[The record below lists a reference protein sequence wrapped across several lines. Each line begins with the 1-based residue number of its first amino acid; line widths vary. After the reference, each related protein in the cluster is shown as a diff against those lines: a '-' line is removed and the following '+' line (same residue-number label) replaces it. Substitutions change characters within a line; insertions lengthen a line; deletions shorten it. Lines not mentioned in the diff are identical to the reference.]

1 MKIDLFIKG
10 LIVGLFKIIPGLS
23 GSLMAYNLNIYD
35 ECINKLNNL
44 FNYNNIK
51 YLLNV
56 GIGILISIVLFS
68 KIISYLYLNYCF
80 IFMMISI
87 LLISSTTKIYFKN
100 KLLFII
106 TLIISLILLLSKFN
120 INFGSDSILNTL
132 LLGIIEAISTI
143 VPSLSGS
150 AIFMM
155 LNSYDY
161 VLSLYSSININTIYF
176 FVGILIGLFISIKA
190 IKIIISKY
198 KNIFMTIISALSIST
213 IIYLFIKNINTFNE
227 LIIGSIFLILGIKI
241 TLKHIIY

>member
-35 ECINKLNNL
+35 ECINRLNNL

-106 TLIISLILLLSKFN
+106 TLIISLILLLSKFK
-120 INFGSDSILNTL
+120 IGYSSDSILNTL

-143 VPSLSGS
+143 VPSLSGT
-150 AIFMM
+150 AIFIMM
-155 LNSYDY
+155 NSYDI
-161 VLSLYSSININTIYF
+161 VLSLYSTLNINTFYF
-176 FVGILIGLFISIKA
+176 FVGILIGLFISIKV
-190 IKIIISKY
+190 INIILSKY

-213 IIYLFIKNINTFNE
+213 IIYLFIKNIKTFNE
-227 LIIGSIFLILGIKI
+227 
-241 TLKHIIY
+241 

>member
-106 TLIISLILLLSKFN
+106 TLIISLILLLFKFN

-176 FVGILIGLFISIKA
+176 FVGILIGLFISIKV

>member
-1 MKIDLFIKG
+1 M
-10 LIVGLFKIIPGLS
+10 FKIIPGLS

-120 INFGSDSILNTL
+120 ISFGSDSILNTL

-176 FVGILIGLFISIKA
+176 FVGILIGLFISIKV

>member
-1 MKIDLFIKG
+1 M
-10 LIVGLFKIIPGLS
+10 FKIIPGLS

>member
-23 GSLMAYNLNIYD
+23 GSLMAYNLNVYD

-68 KIISYLYLNYCF
+68 KIISYLYINYCF

-120 INFGSDSILNTL
+120 INFDSDSILNTL

>member
-176 FVGILIGLFISIKA
+176 FVGILIGLFISIKV
-190 IKIIISKY
+190 IKIIIRKH

>member
-1 MKIDLFIKG
+1 M
-10 LIVGLFKIIPGLS
+10 FKIIPGLS

-106 TLIISLILLLSKFN
+106 TLIISLFFLLCKFK
-120 INFGSDSILNTL
+120 INCDCSNTL
-132 LLGIIEAISTI
+132 YIVILGIIEAISTI

-176 FVGILIGLFISIKA
+176 FVGILIGLFISIKV
-190 IKIIISKY
+190 IKIIIRKY

>member
-35 ECINKLNNL
+35 DCINKLNNL

-106 TLIISLILLLSKFN
+106 TLIISLILLLFKFN

>member
-1 MKIDLFIKG
+1 M
-10 LIVGLFKIIPGLS
+10 FKIIPGLS

-106 TLIISLILLLSKFN
+106 TLIISLFFLLYKFN

-176 FVGILIGLFISIKA
+176 FVGILIGLFISIKV

-198 KNIFMTIISALSIST
+198 KNKFMTIISALSIST

>member
-1 MKIDLFIKG
+1 M
-10 LIVGLFKIIPGLS
+10 FKIIPGLS

-106 TLIISLILLLSKFN
+106 TLIISLFFLLYKFN
-120 INFGSDSILNTL
+120 IDCDCSNALYIVI
-132 LLGIIEAISTI
+132 LGIIEAISTI

-176 FVGILIGLFISIKA
+176 FVGILIGLFVSIKA

-213 IIYLFIKNINTFNE
+213 IICLFIKSINTFNE

>member
-1 MKIDLFIKG
+1 M
-10 LIVGLFKIIPGLS
+10 FKIIPGLS

-106 TLIISLILLLSKFN
+106 TLIISLFFLLYKFN
-120 INFGSDSILNTL
+120 IDCDCSNALYIVI
-132 LLGIIEAISTI
+132 LGIIEAISTI

>member
-35 ECINKLNNL
+35 ECINKLNNP

-106 TLIISLILLLSKFN
+106 TLIISLILLLCKFN

-176 FVGILIGLFISIKA
+176 FVGILIGLFISIKV

-198 KNIFMTIISALSIST
+198 KNKFMTIISALSIST

>member
-68 KIISYLYLNYCF
+68 KIISYLYINYCF

-120 INFGSDSILNTL
+120 INFDSDSILNTL

>member
-120 INFGSDSILNTL
+120 INFDSDSILNTL

-176 FVGILIGLFISIKA
+176 FVGILIGL
-190 IKIIISKY
+190 
-198 KNIFMTIISALSIST
+198 
-213 IIYLFIKNINTFNE
+213 
-227 LIIGSIFLILGIKI
+227 
-241 TLKHIIY
+241 

>member
-1 MKIDLFIKG
+1 M
-10 LIVGLFKIIPGLS
+10 FKIIPGLS

-44 FNYNNIK
+44 FDYNNIK

-106 TLIISLILLLSKFN
+106 TLIISLFFLFYKFN
-120 INFGSDSILNTL
+120 INCDCSNTL
-132 LLGIIEAISTI
+132 YIVILGIIEAISTI

>member
-1 MKIDLFIKG
+1 M
-10 LIVGLFKIIPGLS
+10 FKIIPGLS

-176 FVGILIGLFISIKA
+176 FVGILIGLFISIKV